1 MCVMYAQKIVALF
14 EQPSDNELEF
24 LKWLESTLTE
34 MIGSYPENKVWQNFH
49 QLRCTDHFKEQWEQ
63 YLENCNLCKEPI
75 FYQHV
80 TLKLFEEQLKEHM
93 KRERES
99 VAVTDD
105 DDVESLTYEEENAVR
120 YMCGYVVRK
129 MQNASKHVEV
139 GFLISDQAAASQ
151 MESSEW
157 INLIDRGGLVH
168 VTDDCFQLFL
178 SMECAVRRNLNKFN
192 NKHAQANESFS
203 QYMESKLSSDD
214 SVLFD
219 WMMITGDEEEHRD
232 TLHQM
237 IKLWVTIRGHS
248 FAKSVLEQYK
258 QETKKAT
265 KK

>member
-1 MCVMYAQKIVALF
+1 
-14 EQPSDNELEF
+14 
-24 LKWLESTLTE
+24 

-129 MQNASKHVEV
+129 MQNASNHVEV
-139 GFLISDQAAASQ
+139 GFLISDQAAASK

-157 INLIDRGGLVH
+157 IKLIDRGGLVH

-178 SMECAVRRNLNKFN
+178 SMECAVRR
-192 NKHAQANESFS
+192 
-203 QYMESKLSSDD
+203 KLKTSSTI
-214 SVLFD
+214 S
-219 WMMITGDEEEHRD
+219 MH
-232 TLHQM
+232 
-237 IKLWVTIRGHS
+237 KLMRVFLSTWRVS
-248 FAKSVLEQYK
+248 
-258 QETKKAT
+258 
-265 KK
+265 